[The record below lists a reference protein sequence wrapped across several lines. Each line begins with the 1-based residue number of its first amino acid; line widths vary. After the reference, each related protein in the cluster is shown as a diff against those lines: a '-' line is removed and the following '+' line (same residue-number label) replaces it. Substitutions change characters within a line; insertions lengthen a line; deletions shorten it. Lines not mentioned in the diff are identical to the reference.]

1 MADAA
6 YTALNAG
13 DLDAFLA
20 LVAED
25 AEFTS
30 MVAEAEGTT
39 FRGHDGARAWWET
52 VRGAI
57 QGARWELLDLQGS
70 GDRGVARI
78 RITGRLGG
86 VPVEQTMWQAVRFRA
101 GKARWWGFFRTEDEA
116 VKAAG
121 LGERGC
127 EGLDC
132 PADS

>member
-1 MADAA
+1 MGCTVSSVQRPLRPPLLRRD
-6 YTALNAG
+6 
-13 DLDAFLA
+13 DIA
-20 LVAED
+20 LVAGN
-25 AEFTS
+25 
-30 MVAEAEGTT
+30 EAEGTT

-101 GKARWWGFFRTEDEA
+101 RKARWGGFFRTEDEA